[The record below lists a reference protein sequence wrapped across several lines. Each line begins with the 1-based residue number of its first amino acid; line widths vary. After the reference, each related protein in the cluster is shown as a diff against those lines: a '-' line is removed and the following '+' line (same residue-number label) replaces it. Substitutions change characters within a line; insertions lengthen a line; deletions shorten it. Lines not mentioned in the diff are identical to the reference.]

1 MALIKCPECGREVSD
16 KAPAC
21 PHCGYP
27 FSSTVEKDDAQT
39 QDKETIVEEKSIK
52 KKKKNRIVRIII
64 VLCIIVGGIGGGLYY
79 NKIQTKI
86 KEDKKYNTY
95 VDNLTNFGFIAESGE
110 ILSCDLLDKITKV
123 WYNSIYKE
131 DSYFTDK
138 YTKDGSGNFW
148 DDFNTSLMMYM
159 FSDSYKAD
167 ESDIKDCKKKVEEL
181 YKKLKD
187 APNGFEKAVDKAAA
201 VQAAYSSLVDFSLDV
216 EGNYTSVSEDARNK
230 KEEFEKA
237 YTDFKL
243 SIPEKKKIKNENQ
256 KYDFRKVQFGMS
268 LDDVVK
274 SEKDNYDLDLESYS
288 YVAAIHDLEFD
299 DELKGDLNYSFDT
312 FRFLSSITLQFSNDI
327 SEKQIKNYFKNVY
340 GDDFNGKNLIKVN
353 GKSIELRIF
362 KDDDDDVRAYLD
374 LKDNDTQ
381 TNSSEE
387 KE

>member
-52 KKKKNRIVRIII
+52 KKKKNSIVRIII

-86 KEDKKYNTY
+86 KEDKKYNAY
-95 VDNLTNFGFIAESGE
+95 VDNLTNFGFMAESGE

-216 EGNYTSVSEDARNK
+216 EGNYTSVSEDVRNK
-230 KEEFEKA
+230 KEEFEKT

-243 SIPEKKKIKNENQ
+243 SIPEKEKN
-256 KYDFRKVQFGMS
+256 
-268 LDDVVK
+268 
-274 SEKDNYDLDLESYS
+274 
-288 YVAAIHDLEFD
+288 
-299 DELKGDLNYSFDT
+299 
-312 FRFLSSITLQFSNDI
+312 
-327 SEKQIKNYFKNVY
+327 
-340 GDDFNGKNLIKVN
+340 
-353 GKSIELRIF
+353 
-362 KDDDDDVRAYLD
+362 
-374 LKDNDTQ
+374 
-381 TNSSEE
+381 
-387 KE
+387 

>member
-362 KDDDDDVRAYLD
+362 KDDDDVRAYLD